1 MAIEWY
7 NMTDYV
13 SVGVDWNVTSVTE
26 TNYSI
31 APIIYRWD
39 NQNTN
44 NYSSSFSETLNPQP
58 SGGAGYWSGLSWGSG
73 SGTRQVDTFSTRTY
87 EKTTST
93 QTINL
98 TIEWDDSFGSY
109 HDGSFVTLGSGSHT
123 WTCTIPALA
132 SYTVSYS
139 ANGGTGAP
147 GNQTKWYGK
156 TLNLSTTEPIKA
168 GHKFVGWGT
177 SATDTSV
184 KYLPGGQYTG
194 NANITLYAIWV
205 SAAKLT
211 INYDANGGSGA
222 PSSQTHLID
231 TVSKISG
238 VKPTRDKYV
247 FLGWSTDSTAT
258 KATYITEGQYIN
270 NNFTDGDTVTLYAV
284 WMKKSPSI
292 YMNVSTSNAF
302 KSLWVKM
309 PSGKSLKAIW
319 FKTN

>member
-13 SVGVDWNVTSVTE
+13 SVGIDWNVTSVTE
-26 TNYSI
+26 TSYSI

-44 NYSSSFSETLNPQP
+44 NYSGSFSETLNPQP
-58 SGGAGYWSGLSWGSG
+58 NGEAGYWSGYSWGSG
-73 SGTRQVDTFSTRTY
+73 SGTRQVDSFSTRTY

-93 QTINL
+93 QTVSL

-109 HDGSFVTLGSGSHT
+109 HNGSFVTLGSGSHT
-123 WTCTIPALA
+123 WTCTIPALT
-132 SYTVSYS
+132 SYTVSYN

-147 GNQTKWYGK
+147 GNQIKWYGN
-156 TLNLSTTEPIKA
+156 TLNLSTTEPIKN
-168 GHKFVGWGT
+168 GYKFVGWGT

-184 KYLPGGQYTG
+184 KYLPGGQYTE
-194 NANITLYAIWV
+194 NANITLYAIWTSV
-205 SAAKLT
+205 AKLT

-222 PSSQTHLID
+222 PSSQTHLIN

-247 FLGWSTDSTAT
+247 FLGWSTNSTAT
-258 KATYITEGQYIN
+258 KATYITDGQYTN
-270 NNFTDGDTVTLYAV
+270 DSFTDGDAITLYAV

-292 YMNVSTSNAF
+292 YMNISTSNAF
-302 KSLWVKM
+302 KSLWVKV
-309 PSGKSLKAIW
+309 PSGKNLKAVW

>member
-13 SVGVDWNVTSVTE
+13 SVGIDWNVTSVTE
-26 TNYSI
+26 TSYSI

-39 NQNTN
+39 SQNTN

-58 SGGAGYWSGLSWGSG
+58 DGGAGHWSGLSWGSG

-93 QTINL
+93 QTISL

-109 HDGSFVTLGSGSHT
+109 HDGSFITLGSGSYT

-132 SYTVSYS
+132 SYTISYN
-139 ANGGTGAP
+139 ANGGAGAP
-147 GNQTKWYGK
+147 GNQIKWYGK
-156 TLNLSTTEPIKA
+156 TLNLSTTEPTRN
-168 GHKFVGWGT
+168 GYNFVGWGT
-177 SATDTSV
+177 SAADTDV
-184 KYLPGGQYTG
+184 KYHAGGQYTE
-194 NANITLYAIWV
+194 NASITLYAIWA

-211 INYDANGGSGA
+211 INYDANGGSSA
-222 PSSQTHLID
+222 PPSQVHLIN
-231 TVSKISG
+231 TISKISG

-258 KATYITEGQYIN
+258 KATYITDGQYTN
-270 NNFTDGDTVTLYAV
+270 NSFTDGDTVTLYAV
-284 WMKKSPSI
+284 WMKESPNI

-302 KSLWVKM
+302 KSLWVNV
-309 PSGKSLKAIW
+309 PSQKSFKSIY